1 MTFVVEKDPG
11 VIPTILTEMLDHCV
25 TGITLADPDEPDM
38 PLVYVNSVFERMT
51 GYGRDEVVGRNCR
64 FLQGDASDQPEI
76 DTLRQAIAR
85 RESVTVTLRNFRR
98 DGTLFHNRLSLTPL
112 FDPRGVLVYY
122 MGVQYDVTG
131 QVEAEAENAR
141 LRALLADRDAGS

>member
-11 VIPTILTEMLDHCV
+11 VIPSILTEMLDNCV
-25 TGITLADPDEPDM
+25 SGITLADPDEPDM

-51 GYGRDEVVGRNCR
+51 GYSGDEVVGRNCR
-64 FLQGDASDQPEI
+64 FLQGKATDQPEI

-85 RESVTVTLRNFRR
+85 RESVTVTLRNYRR
-98 DGTLFHNRLSLTPL
+98 DGSLFYNRLSLTPL
-112 FDPRGVLVYY
+112 TDPRGVLVYY
-122 MGVQYDVTG
+122 MGVQYDVTE

-141 LRALLADRDAGS
+141 LRALLADRGSDG